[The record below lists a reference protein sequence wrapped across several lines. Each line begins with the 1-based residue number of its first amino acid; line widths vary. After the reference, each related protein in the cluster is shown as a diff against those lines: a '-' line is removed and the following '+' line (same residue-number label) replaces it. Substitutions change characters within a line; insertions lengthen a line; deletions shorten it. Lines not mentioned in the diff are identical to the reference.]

1 MGSSPSNSTCC
12 KCRCNKS
19 TETDLNI
26 YENMNFITK
35 IQSIFRGYIFRKK
48 NPEIYR
54 NLNCYSIHHSSSF
67 SDLSKQI
74 KEISMNYSTE
84 IQDNNP
90 KILKLKNL
98 LPKFELDEKEAYLLN
113 TSTQLKT
120 MGLLYPG
127 NTIYKGT
134 VNSKFQ
140 REGFGKLFLSDGSIY
155 EGFFKENKMDGRG
168 RLLNIEGFIYDG
180 EFKNNLASGYGKYV
194 GLDGTIY
201 KGTWVNNK
209 QNGIGDV
216 TYSDNSHYIGNFID
230 GFKNGKGKFFFPEGN
245 IYDGNFYNNEI
256 KGEGLYKWRDGR
268 IYMGLWESNKMN
280 GYGIFCWPDN
290 KRYYGHYVNNNKEGF
305 GIFYW
310 TDGKKFEGFWKKG
323 KQHGFGYISSN
334 KISEYGEWY
343 EGKHVK
349 TMNDQNEK
357 DNIKKCID
365 GAKIKNDY
373 VEFIKNIQRY
383 EKEIGIENVDKS

>member
-1 MGSSPSNSTCC
+1 MGIIPNRCCRGNNIKNSQ
-12 KCRCNKS
+12 
-19 TETDLNI
+19 
-26 YENMNFITK
+26 ITITKQHAIQSIIK
-35 IQSIFRGYIFRKK
+35 IQSNFRGYNFRRKNINLLQNKK
-48 NPEIYR
+48 
-54 NLNCYSIHHSSSF
+54 
-67 SDLSKQI
+67 KQFLGIAPTYATNEI
-74 KEISMNYSTE
+74 KEISMNYTTE
-84 IQDNNP
+84 AQENNP

-98 LPKFELDEKEAYLLN
+98 LPKFELDEKKTYLLN
-113 TSTQLKT
+113 TSQLKT
-120 MGLLYPG
+120 MGLLYP
-127 NTIYKGT
+127 NNIIYKGT
-134 VNSKFQ
+134 VNDKFQ
-140 REGFGKLFLSDGSIY
+140 REGFGKLFLNDGSIY
-155 EGFFKENKMDGRG
+155 EGFFKENRMEGRG
-168 RLLNIEGFIYDG
+168 RFLNIEGFIYEG

>member
-230 GFKNGKGKFFFPEGN
+230 GLKNGKGKFFFPEGN
-245 IYDGNFYNNEI
+245 SYEGNFINNEI
-256 KGEGLYKWRDGR
+256 KGEGIYKWRDGR
-268 IYMGLWESNKMN
+268 IYIGFWEENKMN
-280 GYGIFCWPDN
+280 GYGIFMWPDC
-290 KRYYGHYVNNNKEGF
+290 KKYYGHYVDNNKDGF

-310 TDGKKFEGFWKKG
+310 ADGKKFEGFWKDG
-323 KQHGFGYISSN
+323 KQHGYGLILTH
-334 KISEYGEWY
+334 KIKEYGEWY
-343 EGKHVK
+343 EGKH
-349 TMNDQNEK
+349 
-357 DNIKKCID
+357 
-365 GAKIKNDY
+365 
-373 VEFIKNIQRY
+373 IKNINGENECNITQKYIDSVKKDSEYTDFERNIERY
-383 EKEIGIENVDKS
+383 EKEIGIENCYFG